1 MLASFMNGPLINIE
15 PHFKAFK
22 SEDYEQLLKLFF
34 RKLSFNVVK
43 CAKKNS

>member
-1 MLASFMNGPLINIE
+1 MRTSFMNGPLINNE

-22 SEDYEQLLKLFF
+22 SEDYEQLLKLLF
-34 RKLSFNVVK
+34 RNLSSNVVK